1 MVAEIIYIH
10 VCQHIRG
17 GYMRGSRGGGQGVQ
31 TPPPSEKS
39 QKYRFS

>member
-17 GYMRGSRGGGQGVQ
+17 GYMRGSRGVDKGSE
-31 TPPPSEKS
+31 PPPL
-39 QKYRFS
+39 